1 LNGESTGFPAIQEK
15 LPMPCSRR
23 LTVIGLILFCAAAAN
38 AQYVDITRPGDPIQ
52 VVNGSDDGDGSAGD
66 PPPSEVP
73 AKAIDDFAQKYL
85 NFKDLGSGFAVTP
98 SANPLNLPVIGL
110 RFYTANDFPSRDPAS
125 YILEGSNDSIAGPW
139 VLISQ
144 GPLALPADRNTTTTD
159 AIPPTGN
166 LSLFHQTV
174 LFSNTDPFLHYRVV
188 FPTLKDASMA
198 NSMQIGEVEFLVPE
212 FIVPEPGTAA
222 LAVVSVLGLAM
233 SRRRRARV

>member
-1 LNGESTGFPAIQEK
+1 
-15 LPMPCSRR
+15 MPCSRR

-159 AIPPTGN
+159 AIRRCCSAIPTRSCITGLCSRPSRTRRWPTACRSAKSSSWC
-166 LSLFHQTV
+166 LS
-174 LFSNTDPFLHYRVV
+174 SS
-188 FPTLKDASMA
+188 FPSL
-198 NSMQIGEVEFLVPE
+198 
-212 FIVPEPGTAA
+212 A
-222 LAVVSVLGLAM
+222 LQR
-233 SRRRRARV
+233 SRW